1 MSQSMNLFE
10 LTMNRKPVGKNRKN
24 LLNFI
29 NQINEM
35 NRQTPGFVSCTQF
48 KKSRFI
54 EIIFNSGN
62 DVKIKCPEIIM
73 LRSLSDS
80 ILNKLTNN
88 LDRKQFSNEILRKV
102 KLSQICTTTEF
113 SNSKDGYLCINEK
126 NFKSIISIIVNT
138 MSKVIYIENREF
150 IESCLT
156 YLQGTACIEKRCFS
170 IHDYCQDNSKHCVI
184 QTVVELKEKLQEYK
198 NQQNRHSDEIDTA
211 IKFMLEDNRQLEKD
225 LADYYDCQ
233 INYLTCDIRDCG
245 KDLSYHNYFLF
256 VDIKNK
262 KETLNW
268 LWLKYLSY
276 KNSDSRNFKEF
287 YSTRLHRYPAP
298 ITRKRNYLISVNQFL
313 KSVFTLVLS

>member
-1 MSQSMNLFE
+1 MNLFE
-10 LTMNRKPVGKNRKN
+10 LTMNRKPVGKNIKN

-102 KLSQICTTTEF
+102 KLSQICTMTQF
-113 SNSKDGYLCINEK
+113 SNSKDGYLCINNK

-138 MSKVIYIENREF
+138 MSNVIYIENKEF
-150 IESCLT
+150 IESCLM
-156 YLQGTACIEKRCFS
+156 YLHGQA
-170 IHDYCQDNSKHCVI
+170 NSNHYVI
-184 QTVVELKEKLQEYK
+184 QTVIELKEKLQEYK
-198 NQQNRHSDEIDTA
+198 NQQNRHSDEIDAA

-225 LADYYDCQ
+225 LDDFYHCQ
-233 INYLTCDIRDCG
+233 INYSTCDIRDCG
-245 KDLSYHNYFLF
+245 KDLPYLNYFLF
-256 VDIKNK
+256 VDIKHK
-262 KETLNW
+262 KETCNW

-276 KNSDSRNFKEF
+276 DKSNNKNFKEF
-287 YSTRLHRYPAP
+287 YSTRVHKYPAP
-298 ITRKRNYLISVNQFL
+298 ITRKRDYLISVDQFL
-313 KSVFTLVLS
+313 QSVFTLVLS

>member
-1 MSQSMNLFE
+1 MNLFE
-10 LTMNRKPVGKNRKN
+10 LTMNRKPVGKNIKN

-62 DVKIKCPEIIM
+62 GVKIKCPEIIM

-102 KLSQICTTTEF
+102 KLSQICTMTQF
-113 SNSKDGYLCINEK
+113 SNSKDGYLCINNK

-138 MSKVIYIENREF
+138 MSNVIYIENKEF
-150 IESCLT
+150 IESCLM
-156 YLQGTACIEKRCFS
+156 YLHGQA
-170 IHDYCQDNSKHCVI
+170 NSNQSVI
-184 QTVVELKEKLQEYK
+184 QTVTELRRKLLEYK
-198 NQQNRHSDEIDTA
+198 IQQNRHSDEIDAA
-211 IKFMLEDNRQLEKD
+211 IKFMLEDNRRLEKD
-225 LADYYDCQ
+225 LDDFYHCQ
-233 INYLTCDIRDCG
+233 INYSTCDIRDCG
-245 KDLSYHNYFLF
+245 KDLPYLNYFLF
-256 VDIKNK
+256 VDIKHK
-262 KETLNW
+262 KETCNW

-276 KNSDSRNFKEF
+276 DKSNNKNFKEF
-287 YSTRLHRYPAP
+287 YSTRVHKYPAP
-298 ITRKRNYLISVNQFL
+298 ITRKRDYLISVDQFL
-313 KSVFTLVLS
+313 QSVFTLVLS

>member
-10 LTMNRKPVGKNRKN
+10 LTMNRKPVGKNRKK
-24 LLNFI
+24 LLNFTD
-29 NQINEM
+29 QINEM

-54 EIIFNSGN
+54 EIIFISDN
-62 DVKIKCPEIIM
+62 DVKIKCPEIIT

-80 ILNKLTNN
+80 ILNKLSNN
-88 LDRKQFSNEILRKV
+88 LDRKQFSKEILYKV

-113 SNSKDGYLCINEK
+113 SNSKDGYLCINNK

-138 MSKVIYIENREF
+138 MSKVMFYENREF

-156 YLQGTACIEKRCFS
+156 YLHG
-170 IHDYCQDNSKHCVI
+170 QDNPNQCII

-198 NQQNRHSDEIDTA
+198 NQQNCHSDEIDAA

-233 INYLTCDIRDCG
+233 INYSTCDIRDCG
-245 KDLSYHNYFLF
+245 KDLPYLNYFLF

-276 KNSDSRNFKEF
+276 KNSESRSFKEF
-287 YSTRLHRYPAP
+287 YSTRLHRYLAP
-298 ITRKRNYLISVNQFL
+298 ITRKRNYLISVDRFL
-313 KSVFTLVLS
+313 QSVFTLVLS

>member
-10 LTMNRKPVGKNRKN
+10 LTINHKPVGRNKKN

-29 NQINEM
+29 HQINEM
-35 NRQTPGFVSCTQF
+35 NSQTPGFVSCTQF

-54 EIIFNSGN
+54 EIIFNSDN
-62 DVKIKCPEIIM
+62 DVEIKCPERIT

-88 LDRKQFSNEILRKV
+88 LDRKQFSDEFLRKV
-102 KLSQICTTTEF
+102 ELSKICTTTEF
-113 SNSKDGYLCINEK
+113 SNSKDGYLCINDK

-138 MSKVIYIENREF
+138 MSKVIFIENREF
-150 IESCLT
+150 IESCLM
-156 YLQGTACIEKRCFS
+156 YLNG
-170 IHDYCQDNSKHCVI
+170 QDNPNPNHCVI
-184 QTVVELKEKLQEYK
+184 QTVAELNKRLLEYK
-198 NQQNRHSDEIDTA
+198 NQQNRHSDEIDAA

-225 LADYYDCQ
+225 LDDFHHCQ
-233 INYLTCDIRDCG
+233 INYSTCDIRDCG
-245 KDLSYHNYFLF
+245 KDLPYLNYFLF
-256 VDIKNK
+256 VNIKNK

-276 KNSDSRNFKEF
+276 DKSNNKNFKEF
-287 YSTRLHRYPAP
+287 YSTRLHKYPAP

>member
-29 NQINEM
+29 DQINEM

-54 EIIFNSGN
+54 EIIFISDN
-62 DVKIKCPEIIM
+62 DVKIKCPEIIT

-88 LDRKQFSNEILRKV
+88 LDRKQFSKEILCKV
-102 KLSQICTTTEF
+102 KLSQICTMTEF
-113 SNSKDGYLCINEK
+113 SNSKDGYLCINNK

-138 MSKVIYIENREF
+138 MSKVMFYENREF

-156 YLQGTACIEKRCFS
+156 YLQG
-170 IHDYCQDNSKHCVI
+170 QDNPNHCII

-198 NQQNRHSDEIDTA
+198 NQQNRHSDEIDAA

-233 INYLTCDIRDCG
+233 INYSTCDIHDCG
-245 KDLSYHNYFLF
+245 KDLPYLNYFLF
-256 VDIKNK
+256 VDVKNK

-276 KNSDSRNFKEF
+276 KNSDSRSFKEF
-287 YSTRLHRYPAP
+287 YSTRLHRYLAP
-298 ITRKRNYLISVNQFL
+298 ITRKRNYLISVDRFL
-313 KSVFTLVLS
+313 QSVFTLVLS

>member
-29 NQINEM
+29 DQINEM

-102 KLSQICTTTEF
+102 KLSQICTMTQF
-113 SNSKDGYLCINEK
+113 SNSKDGYLCINNK

-138 MSKVIYIENREF
+138 MSKVMFYENREF

-156 YLQGTACIEKRCFS
+156 YLLG
-170 IHDYCQDNSKHCVI
+170 QDNPNHCII
-184 QTVVELKEKLQEYK
+184 QTVAELKEKLLEYK
-198 NQQNRHSDEIDTA
+198 NQQNRHSDEIDAA

-225 LADYYDCQ
+225 LDDFHHCQ
-233 INYLTCDIRDCG
+233 INYSTCDIHDCG
-245 KDLSYHNYFLF
+245 KDLPYLNYFLF

-262 KETLNW
+262 KETCNW

-287 YSTRLHRYPAP
+287 YSTRLHRYLAP

>member
-10 LTMNRKPVGKNRKN
+10 LTMNRKPVGKNIKN

-102 KLSQICTTTEF
+102 KLSQICTMTQF
-113 SNSKDGYLCINEK
+113 SNSKDGYLCINNK

-138 MSKVIYIENREF
+138 MSNVIYIENKEF
-150 IESCLT
+150 IESCLM
-156 YLQGTACIEKRCFS
+156 YLHGQA
-170 IHDYCQDNSKHCVI
+170 NSNHYVI
-184 QTVVELKEKLQEYK
+184 QTVIELKEKLQEYK
-198 NQQNRHSDEIDTA
+198 NQQNRHSDEIDAA

-225 LADYYDCQ
+225 LDDFYHCQ
-233 INYLTCDIRDCG
+233 INYSTCDIRDCG
-245 KDLSYHNYFLF
+245 KDLPYLNYFLF
-256 VDIKNK
+256 VDIKHK
-262 KETLNW
+262 KETCNW

-276 KNSDSRNFKEF
+276 DKSNNKNFKEF
-287 YSTRLHRYPAP
+287 YSTRVHKYPAP
-298 ITRKRNYLISVNQFL
+298 ITRKRDYLISVDQFL
-313 KSVFTLVLS
+313 QSVFTLVLS

>member
-10 LTMNRKPVGKNRKN
+10 LTMNRKPVGKNIKN

-62 DVKIKCPEIIM
+62 GVKIKCPEIIM

-102 KLSQICTTTEF
+102 KLSQICTMTQF
-113 SNSKDGYLCINEK
+113 SNSKDGYLCINNK

-138 MSKVIYIENREF
+138 MSNVIYIENKEF
-150 IESCLT
+150 IESCLM
-156 YLQGTACIEKRCFS
+156 YLHGQA
-170 IHDYCQDNSKHCVI
+170 NSNQSVI
-184 QTVVELKEKLQEYK
+184 QTVTELRRKLLEYK
-198 NQQNRHSDEIDTA
+198 IQQNRHSDEIDAA
-211 IKFMLEDNRQLEKD
+211 IKFMLEDNRRLEKD
-225 LADYYDCQ
+225 LDDFYHCQ
-233 INYLTCDIRDCG
+233 INYSTCDIRDCG
-245 KDLSYHNYFLF
+245 KDLPYLNYFLF
-256 VDIKNK
+256 VDIKHK
-262 KETLNW
+262 KETCNW

-276 KNSDSRNFKEF
+276 DKSNNKNFKEF
-287 YSTRLHRYPAP
+287 YSTRVHKYPAP
-298 ITRKRNYLISVNQFL
+298 ITRKRDYLISVDQFL
-313 KSVFTLVLS
+313 QSVFTLVLS